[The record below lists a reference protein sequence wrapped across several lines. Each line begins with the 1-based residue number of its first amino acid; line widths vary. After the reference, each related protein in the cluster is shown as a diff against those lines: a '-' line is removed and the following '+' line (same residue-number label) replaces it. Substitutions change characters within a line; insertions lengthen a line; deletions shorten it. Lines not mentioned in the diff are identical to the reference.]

1 MTLPLTYVLV
11 SSWFSDPSK
20 RFPRIQTDYRP
31 KNAELVDA
39 QKSKD
44 RRKTRRLGL
53 TLVVVIG
60 WAVMLYMAYLI
71 RFVEAPSIQRIW
83 NPYDILDIA
92 EVWDPPAVR
101 FARSFWSL
109 GLLTSVILRSPQPRS
124 RSSRTTRG
132 FPSSSTPTRSSPT
145 PPRMRPSSL

>member
-20 RFPRIQTDYRP
+20 KFPRIQTDYRP

-71 RFVEAPSIQRIW
+71 RFVETPSIQRIW

-92 EVWDPPAVR
+92 EVWDPPPSALPGR
-101 FARSFWSL
+101 F
-109 GLLTSVILRSPQPRS
+109 GLWVC
-124 RSSRTTRG
+124 
-132 FPSSSTPTRSSPT
+132 
-145 PPRMRPSSL
+145 